1 MKTIQPIRMPS
12 VHVEIQNRI
21 KEYIIANNLQP
32 NDPLPSEPQLA
43 GQLGVS
49 RAVVREALRS
59 LEALGV
65 IYSRR
70 GAGRYVSQF
79 NLDPI
84 LQNLSYG
91 MLFDVEDL
99 QEIIAVR
106 ERLEV
111 GFIADAIAAIDEE
124 TLTQM
129 REVMDTMYRK
139 GIVGEDFLAEDLTF
153 HRLLY
158 RVTGNRLL
166 IKLLDIFRVVYQ
178 NLHGQSLDV
187 PRDLE
192 IELQNHK
199 ALLRAIEAKDI
210 TLAQQRMTKHFD
222 GIKERLRT
230 ARVENKDGDE
240 TS

>member
-1 MKTIQPIRMPS
+1 MKTIKPIQMPS
-12 VHVEIQNRI
+12 VHEEIQSRI

-32 NDPLPSEPQLA
+32 DNPLPSEPQLSE
-43 GQLGVS
+43 QLGVS
-49 RAVVREALRS
+49 RAVVRESLRS

-70 GAGRYVSQF
+70 GAGRYVSRF

-84 LQNLSYG
+84 LDNLSYG

-111 GFIADAIAAIDEE
+111 GFIADAIAALDEE
-124 TLTQM
+124 TLLQM
-129 REVMDTMYRK
+129 RAAIDTMYRK
-139 GIVGEDFLAEDLTF
+139 GVAGEDFLVEDLTF

-178 NLHGQSLDV
+178 NLHQQSLGMA
-187 PRDLE
+187 RDLE
-192 IELQNHK
+192 TELQNHK
-199 ALLRAIEAKDI
+199 NLLQAIEARDVP
-210 TLAQQRMTKHFD
+210 LAQQRMRIHFD
-222 GIKERLRT
+222 GIKERLQA
-230 ARVENKDGDE
+230 ARLINHED
-240 TS
+240 TSKQ

>member
-1 MKTIQPIRMPS
+1 MKTIKPIQMPS
-12 VHVEIQNRI
+12 VHEEIQNRI

-32 NDPLPSEPQLA
+32 DDPLPSEPQLSE
-43 GQLGVS
+43 QLGVS
-49 RAVVREALRS
+49 RAVVRESLRS

-70 GAGRYVSQF
+70 GAGRYVSRF

-84 LQNLSYG
+84 LDNLSYG

-111 GFIADAIAAIDEE
+111 GFIADAIAALDEE
-124 TLTQM
+124 TLLQM
-129 REVMDTMYRK
+129 RAAIDTMHRK
-139 GIVGEDFLAEDLTF
+139 GVAGADFLVEDLTF

-178 NLHGQSLDV
+178 NLHQQSLGMA
-187 PRDLE
+187 RDLE
-192 IELQNHK
+192 TELQNHEN
-199 ALLRAIEAKDI
+199 LLQAIEARDVP
-210 TLAQQRMTKHFD
+210 LAQQRMRIHFD
-222 GIKERLRT
+222 GIKERLQA
-230 ARVENKDGDE
+230 ARLINHED
-240 TS
+240 TSKQ

>member
-1 MKTIQPIRMPS
+1 MKTIQPIQMPS
-12 VHVEIQNRI
+12 VHVEIQNRL

-32 NDPLPSEPQLA
+32 DDPLPSEPQLA
-43 GQLGVS
+43 NQLGVS

-79 NLDPI
+79 NLNPI

-111 GFIADAIAAIDEE
+111 GFIADAISAMDED
-124 TLTQM
+124 TLDQM
-129 REVMDTMYRK
+129 RQTLERMKKKMHTD
-139 GIVGEDFLAEDLTF
+139 EDFLEDDLTF
-153 HRLLY
+153 HRFLY
-158 RVTGNRLL
+158 QVTGNRLL
-166 IKLLDIFRVVYQ
+166 IKLLDIFREVYQ
-178 NLHGQSLDV
+178 NLHNQSLGV
-187 PRDLE
+187 ARSLE
-192 IELQNHK
+192 VELRNHQQI
-199 ALLRAIEAKDI
+199 LQAIEAGDAK
-210 TLAQQRMTKHFD
+210 LAQQRLANHFD
-222 GIKERLRT
+222 GIKDRLST
-230 ARVENKDGDE
+230 AQLENKNGNN
-240 TS
+240 TN

>member
-1 MKTIQPIRMPS
+1 MLI
-12 VHVEIQNRI
+12 
-21 KEYIIANNLQP
+21 
-32 NDPLPSEPQLA
+32 PQLA
-43 GQLGVS
+43 EQLGVS

-70 GAGRYVSQF
+70 GAGRYVSKF

-84 LQNLSYG
+84 LENLSYG

-111 GFIADAIAAIDEE
+111 GFIADAIVAMDEE
-124 TLTQM
+124 TLTQI
-129 REVMDTMYRK
+129 REAIDTMHHK
-139 GIVGEDFLAEDLTF
+139 GMAGEDFLAEDLTF

-166 IKLLDIFRVVYQ
+166 MKLLEIFRIVYQ
-178 NLHGQSLDV
+178 NLHQQSLGV
-187 PRDLE
+187 PRDIE
-192 IELQNHK
+192 TELQNHK
-199 ALLRAIEAKDI
+199 AILQAIEAKDI
-210 TLAQQRMTKHFD
+210 TLAQQRMRIHFD
-222 GIKERLRT
+222 GIKERLQTVRLI
-230 ARVENKDGDE
+230 NKGDA
-240 TS
+240 